1 MRQGRPADAL
11 AHTSCVPT
19 PVSLTVIHKKTSISS
34 SRFIVLDRRNKMFW
48 TFYESFGDYEFAALA
63 RGKMSLKLLNI
74 FRLYLFRRC
83 YFLFSFTL
91 IKTVWEFI
99 F

>member
-1 MRQGRPADAL
+1 MRQGRPAGAL
-11 AHTSCVPT
+11 AHTSWLPT
-19 PVSLTVIHKKTSISS
+19 PVSLTVIRKKTNILS
-34 SRFIVLDRRNKMFW
+34 SRFIVLARRNKMFW
-48 TFYESFGDYEFAALA
+48 TFYESFGDYEFATLA
-63 RGKMSLKLLNI
+63 RGKMSSKLLNI
-74 FRLYLFRRC
+74 FRLCLFRRC